1 LEQATMQDL
10 DSQQLESEN
19 EDFIKSE
26 MSDENSNELNE
37 SASEDAQLQTFL
49 KLKEHGQS
57 SRTKAL
63 RLKENDVIVAIDGSS
78 YHESIDQL
86 VDLLSSGEEDD
97 KWLLTVW
104 RNGKF
109 FEIFTRGPLGG
120 IFEFTRPEES
130 QMIMELF
137 QKREMGQKEEYR
149 IFEALRD
156 VKRVVDVYDT
166 THTQLAVIL
175 PPVWLVQQKMWEPL
189 LAILCVYL
197 ITFSVNI
204 YLFILAVDL
213 VGLYLRKGQVTLRR
227 SYGLF
232 QDRQVWAI
240 VAARSDKE
248 AQEMCRNLDEK
259 VNFINAVVK
268 PYKKE
273 VPKRKKKNKSG
284 NVLKASQQYT

>member
-1 LEQATMQDL
+1 MQDL
-10 DSQQLESEN
+10 DSQQSEMQN
-19 EDFIKSE
+19 GDFIKQE
-26 MSDENSNELNE
+26 MSSENSNEENE
-37 SASEDAQLQTFL
+37 TSSEEAQIQTFL

-57 SRTKAL
+57 SRTRAL
-63 RLKENDVIVAIDGSS
+63 RLKENDVIVAIDGGA
-78 YHESIDQL
+78 YHESIDKL
-86 VDLLSSGEEDD
+86 VDMLSSGEEDD
-97 KWLLTVW
+97 MWLLTVW

-109 FEIFTRGPLGG
+109 FEVFTRGPLGG
-120 IFEFTRPEES
+120 IFEYTRPEES
-130 QMIMELF
+130 QMIMEMF
-137 QKREMGQKEEYR
+137 QKREMGHKDEYR

-166 THTQLAVIL
+166 THNQLAVIL
-175 PPVWLVQQKMWEPL
+175 PPVWLLQQKMWEPL

-204 YLFILAVDL
+204 YLFILAVVL

-259 VNFINAVVK
+259 VNFINSVLK

-273 VPKRKKKNKSG
+273 VPKPRKKNKSG

>member
-1 LEQATMQDL
+1 MQDL
-10 DSQQLESEN
+10 DSQQSESEN
-19 EDFIKSE
+19 GDFIKSE
-26 MSDENSNELNE
+26 MSNENSNELNE
-37 SASEDAQLQTFL
+37 SSSEEAQLQTFL

-78 YHESIDQL
+78 YHESIDKL

-97 KWLLTVW
+97 MWLLTVW

-137 QKREMGQKEEYR
+137 QKREMGEKEEYR

-166 THTQLAVIL
+166 THSQLAVIL
-175 PPVWLVQQKMWEPL
+175 PPVWLLQQKMWEPL

-204 YLFILAVDL
+204 FLFILAVIL
-213 VGLYLRKGQVTLRR
+213 VALYLRKGQVTLRR
-227 SYGLF
+227 SYGMF

-248 AQEMCRNLDEK
+248 AQEMCRGLDEK
-259 VNFINAVVK
+259 VNFINARVK
-268 PYKKE
+268 PYKRE
-273 VPKRKKKNKSG
+273 VPKPRKKNKSG
-284 NVLKASQQYT
+284 NVMKASQQFT

>member
-1 LEQATMQDL
+1 MQDL
-10 DSQQLESEN
+10 DSQQSESEN
-19 EDFIKSE
+19 EDFIQSE
-26 MSDENSNELNE
+26 MSDEKSNELNE
-37 SASEDAQLQTFL
+37 SSSEEAQLQTFL

-78 YHESIDQL
+78 YHESIDKL

-97 KWLLTVW
+97 MWLLTVW

-204 YLFILAVDL
+204 YLFILAVVL

-248 AQEMCRNLDEK
+248 AQEMCRYLDEK

-273 VPKRKKKNKSG
+273 VPKPRKKNKSG

>member
-1 LEQATMQDL
+1 MQDL
-10 DSQQLESEN
+10 DSQQAERQD
-19 EDFIKSE
+19 EDFTKPE
-26 MSDENSNELNE
+26 MPNESSNELNE
-37 SASEDAQLQTFL
+37 TSTEKAQIQTFL
-49 KLKEHGQS
+49 KLKKHGQS

-204 YLFILAVDL
+204 YLFILAVVL

-273 VPKRKKKNKSG
+273 IPKPRKKNKSG

>member
-1 LEQATMQDL
+1 MQDL
-10 DSQQLESEN
+10 DSQQTEGEN
-19 EDFIKSE
+19 EDFIKPE
-26 MSDENSNELNE
+26 MSDKNSNELNE
-37 SASEDAQLQTFL
+37 SSSQEAQLQTFL

-63 RLKENDVIVAIDGSS
+63 RLKENDVIVAVDGSS
-78 YHESIDQL
+78 YHESIDKL

-97 KWLLTVW
+97 MWLLTVW

-204 YLFILAVDL
+204 YLFILAVVL

-268 PYKKE
+268 PYKKQ
-273 VPKRKKKNKSG
+273 VPKPRKKNKSG

>member
-1 LEQATMQDL
+1 MQDL
-10 DSQQLESEN
+10 DSQQSESED
-19 EDFIKSE
+19 EDFIKPE

-37 SASEDAQLQTFL
+37 SSSEEAQLQTFL

-78 YHESIDQL
+78 YHESIDKL

-97 KWLLTVW
+97 MWLLTVW

-204 YLFILAVDL
+204 YLFILAVVL

-273 VPKRKKKNKSG
+273 IHKPKKKKKSG

>member
-1 LEQATMQDL
+1 MEEGEEQQAKDL
-10 DSQQLESEN
+10 KEPEESNDQEYVFNNSGDIDSAEEQIVQS
-19 EDFIKSE
+19 F
-26 MSDENSNELNE
+26 
-37 SASEDAQLQTFL
+37 LQ
-49 KLKEHGQS
+49 LKEHGQS
-57 SRTKAL
+57 SRTRAL
-63 RLKENDVIVAIDGSS
+63 RLKENDVIVAIDGGP
-78 YHESIDQL
+78 YHESIDNM

-97 KWLLTVW
+97 TWLLTIW

-120 IFEFTRPEES
+120 VFDFTRPEES

-137 QKREMGQKEEYR
+137 QKRKMGEKNEYR

-156 VKRVVDVYDT
+156 INRVVDLYDT
-166 THTQLAVIL
+166 THSQTAVIL
-175 PPVWLVQQKMWEPL
+175 PPIWLLQQKMWEPL

-204 YLFILAVDL
+204 FLFILAVIL
-213 VGLYLRKGQVTLRR
+213 LGLYFRKGQVTLRR
-227 SYGLF
+227 SYGMF

-240 VAARSDKE
+240 LAARSNLE

-259 VNFINAVVK
+259 VNFLSPLVK

-273 VPKRKKKNKSG
+273 QAKTRRRNKSG
-284 NVLKASQQYT
+284 NVAKASQQYT

>member
-1 LEQATMQDL
+1 MQDL
-10 DSQQLESEN
+10 DSQQSESEN

-37 SASEDAQLQTFL
+37 SSSEEAQLQTFL

-78 YHESIDQL
+78 YHESIDKL

-97 KWLLTVW
+97 MWLLTVW

-204 YLFILAVDL
+204 YLFILAVVL

-268 PYKKE
+268 PYKKV
-273 VPKRKKKNKSG
+273 VPKPRKKNKSG

>member
-1 LEQATMQDL
+1 MQDL
-10 DSQQLESEN
+10 DTQQAQSLN
-19 EDFIKSE
+19 GDNPDLG
-26 MSDENSNELNE
+26 MSNESLNE
-37 SASEDAQLQTFL
+37 SEEGTSKENVLQPFL

-63 RLKENDVIVAIDGSS
+63 RLKENDVIVAIDGNS
-78 YHESIDQL
+78 YHDSVDNM
-86 VDLLSSGEEDD
+86 VDLLSSGEEGDL
-97 KWLLTVW
+97 WLLTIW

-109 FEIFTRGPLGG
+109 FEVFTRGPLGG

-137 QKREMGQKEEYR
+137 QKREMGEKEEYR

-166 THTQLAVIL
+166 THSQLAVIL
-175 PPVWLVQQKMWEPL
+175 PPVWLLQQKMWEPL

-204 YLFILAVDL
+204 FLFILAVIL
-213 VGLYLRKGQVTLRR
+213 VALYLRKGQVTLRR
-227 SYGLF
+227 SYGMF

-240 VAARSDKE
+240 LAARSDKE
-248 AQEMCRNLDEK
+248 AQEMCRNLDER
-259 VNFINAVVK
+259 VNFINALIK

-273 VPKRKKKNKSG
+273 VPKSKKNKKSG
-284 NVLKASQQYT
+284 NVIKASQQFT

>member
-1 LEQATMQDL
+1 MEEGEEQQAKDL
-10 DSQQLESEN
+10 KEPEEPNDQQSV
-19 EDFIKSE
+19 
-26 MSDENSNELNE
+26 SNN
-37 SASEDAQLQTFL
+37 SEDIHSAEEQIVQSFLQ
-49 KLKEHGQS
+49 LKEHGQS
-57 SRTKAL
+57 SRTRAL
-63 RLKENDVIVAIDGSS
+63 RLKENDVIVAIDGEP
-78 YHESIDQL
+78 YHESIDNM

-97 KWLLTVW
+97 TWLLTIW

-120 IFEFTRPEES
+120 VFDFTRPEES

-137 QKREMGQKEEYR
+137 QKRKMGEKNEYR

-156 VKRVVDVYDT
+156 INRVVDVYDT
-166 THTQLAVIL
+166 THSQTAVIL
-175 PPVWLVQQKMWEPL
+175 PPIWLLQQKMWEPL

-204 YLFILAVDL
+204 FLFILAVIL
-213 VGLYLRKGQVTLRR
+213 LGLYFRKGQVTLRR
-227 SYGLF
+227 SYGMF

-240 VAARSDKE
+240 LAARSNLE

-259 VNFINAVVK
+259 VNFLSPLVK

-273 VPKRKKKNKSG
+273 QAKTRRRNRSG
-284 NVLKASQQYT
+284 NVAKASQQYT

>member
-1 LEQATMQDL
+1 MQDL
-10 DSQQLESEN
+10 DSQQSESEN

-37 SASEDAQLQTFL
+37 SSSEEAQLQTFL

-78 YHESIDQL
+78 YHESIDKL

-97 KWLLTVW
+97 MWLLTVW

-156 VKRVVDVYDT
+156 IKRVVDVYDT

-204 YLFILAVDL
+204 YLFILAVVL

-259 VNFINAVVK
+259 VNFINSVVK

-273 VPKRKKKNKSG
+273 VPKLRKKNKSG

>member
-1 LEQATMQDL
+1 MQDL
-10 DSQQLESEN
+10 DSQQSESEN
-19 EDFIKSE
+19 EDFIKPE

-37 SASEDAQLQTFL
+37 ISSEEAQLQTFL

-78 YHESIDQL
+78 YHESIDKL

-97 KWLLTVW
+97 MWLLTVW

-204 YLFILAVDL
+204 YLFILAVVL

-259 VNFINAVVK
+259 VNFINSVVK

-273 VPKRKKKNKSG
+273 VPKPRKKNKSG

>member
-1 LEQATMQDL
+1 MQDL
-10 DSQQLESEN
+10 DSQQSEGEN
-19 EDFIKSE
+19 EDFIKPE

-37 SASEDAQLQTFL
+37 SSSEEAQLQTFL

-78 YHESIDQL
+78 YHESIDKL

-97 KWLLTVW
+97 MWLLTVW

-175 PPVWLVQQKMWEPL
+175 PPVWLLQQKMWEPL

-204 YLFILAVDL
+204 YLFILAVVL

-273 VPKRKKKNKSG
+273 VPKPRKKNKSG